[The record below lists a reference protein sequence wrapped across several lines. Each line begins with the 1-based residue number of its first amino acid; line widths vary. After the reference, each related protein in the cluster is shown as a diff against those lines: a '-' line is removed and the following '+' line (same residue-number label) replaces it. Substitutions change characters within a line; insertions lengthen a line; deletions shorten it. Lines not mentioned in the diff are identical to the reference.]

1 MEKYTG
7 IIKFYNPKKRYGFI
21 KYLYRDKDIF
31 FHISSVISAPEKI
44 CKDIVVSFL
53 TDVKNGRERAINIT
67 IVADGKLETVR
78 ALDDHIERIIDIA
91 DNISPNKLTIL
102 TGSNGSGKSF
112 VRKLMN
118 SKMSKKFPNEN
129 IRKLVSEI
137 SMQKR
142 TDVNN
147 SLMGTGFGFMFFDN
161 PKFPTS
167 ISTFNLI
174 NKLLC
179 ACFGDKENKSYIII
193 DEPEIGMADESQ
205 LGIARYLKENLPRIL
220 ENSLGIMVI
229 THSKVIVNELRECG
243 DFHYIDKDMTVDEW
257 LNREIKP
264 IDLERLREK
273 SVDLMYRLDDWLI

>member
-7 IIKFYNPKKRYGFI
+7 IIKFYNPPKRYGFI

-31 FHISSVISAPEKI
+31 FHISSVDSAPEKI

-53 TDVKNGRERAINIT
+53 TDTKNGKERATNIT
-67 IVADGKLETVR
+67 VVADGKLETVR

-91 DNISPNKLTIL
+91 DNISPNRLTIL

-147 SLMGTGFGFMFFDN
+147 SLIGTGFGFMFFDD
-161 PKFPTS
+161 PRFPTS

-179 ACFGDKENKSYIII
+179 ACFSKKENKSYIII

-205 LGIARYLKENLPRIL
+205 LGIAQYLKENLPKIL

-229 THSKVIVNELRECG
+229 THSKVIVRELRECG
-243 DFHYIDKDMTVDEW
+243 DFYYIDKDMTVDEW

-264 IDLERLREK
+264 TDLERLREK
-273 SVDLMYRLDDWLI
+273 SVDLMNRLNDWLI